1 MKIVVLMGSPRK
13 KDGYKVCE
21 KVRESLEKKVGKA
34 LEFEYIMLKKLNLEE
49 CRGCELCLTKGEKF
63 CPIKDEASMLVEKMK
78 AADGL
83 ILLSPVYACQVSATF
98 KKMVD
103 RLSYLFHR
111 PELVEKPVI
120 TILTTAGGGI
130 KATNSYLK
138 LVAQGWGCQLV
149 GSIQVACTR
158 YFDGRWECPKADE
171 RYQQQVNA
179 KIEKLTSKWAVEM
192 NNRKKGILPKPS
204 LYEVYMFSAM
214 RSKIYTSKA
223 DFAYWTEKGWTKSNY
238 YYETQLPTGGKLV
251 EKIMDKIVEM
261 MIKKMGVE

>member
-1 MKIVVLMGSPRK
+1 MKILVLVGSPRK

-21 KVRESLEKKVGKA
+21 KVRESLQKKVGEA
-34 LEFEYIMLKKLNLEE
+34 LEFEYVMLRNMKLEE
-49 CRGCELCLTKGEKF
+49 CRGCELCLTKGEQY
-63 CPIKDEASMLVEKMK
+63 CPIKDEASILVEKMK

-111 PELVEKPVI
+111 PELVAKPVV

-130 KATNSYLK
+130 KATNDYLK
-138 LVAQGWGCQLV
+138 LVAQGWGCQLI
-149 GSIQVACTR
+149 GSLQVACTR

-171 RYQQQVNA
+171 WYQTKVDE
-179 KIEKLTSKWAVEM
+179 KIEKLTAKWALEM
-192 NNRKKGILPKPS
+192 KNRQKGILPKPS
-204 LYEVYMFSAM
+204 LYDVYMFSAM

-223 DFAYWTEKGWTKSNY
+223 DYAYWESKGWTKSDY
-238 YYETQLPTGGKLV
+238 YYDVALPIGGKLV
-251 EKIMDKIVEM
+251 EKLMDKLVEM
-261 MIKKMGVE
+261 MIKKMGVA